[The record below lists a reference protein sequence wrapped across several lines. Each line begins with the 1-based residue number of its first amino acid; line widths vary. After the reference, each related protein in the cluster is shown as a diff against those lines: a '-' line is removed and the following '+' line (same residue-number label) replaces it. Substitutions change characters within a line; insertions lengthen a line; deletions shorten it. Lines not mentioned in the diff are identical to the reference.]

1 MGSKMQFLTPY
12 MPPCLL
18 PAMEHLETQAPLLS
32 VALVSVA
39 AVYLGYRF
47 ILSRQEA
54 PVSFNVPIPAEL
66 RPDWAGKNWD
76 DVQGE
81 ERRVLEGQ
89 VKGVSP
95 SFGSEVDGFIY
106 NGYPAVPMMKNS
118 LLTLISH

>member
-1 MGSKMQFLTPY
+1 MDSKIQSLTPY
-12 MPPCLL
+12 IPPCFL
-18 PAMEHLETQAPLLS
+18 PAVEHLETQAPLLC

-66 RPDWAGKNWD
+66 RSDWTGKSWD

-89 VKGVSP
+89 VKGVSRP
-95 SFGSEVDGFIY
+95 VGSKVDGSIY
-106 NGYPAVPMMKNS
+106 NEYYAAHMMENS
-118 LLTLISH
+118 LLTLIFH